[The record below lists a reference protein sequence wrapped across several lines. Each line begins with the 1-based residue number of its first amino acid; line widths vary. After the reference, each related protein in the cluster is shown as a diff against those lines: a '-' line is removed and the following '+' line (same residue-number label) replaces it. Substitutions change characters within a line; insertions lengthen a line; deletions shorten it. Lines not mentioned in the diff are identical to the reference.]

1 MNILYPSLALGQ
13 QIKKPAYS
21 GLDFNDESAKKRSVA
36 LGLSYDQGSDILFA
50 YRVEY
55 S

>member
-13 QIKKPAYS
+13 QIKKPACG
-21 GLDFNDESAKKRSVA
+21 GLDFNDESARKRSDPLD
-36 LGLSYDQGSDILFA
+36 LGYGPGLDILFA
-50 YRVEY
+50 YRVEC